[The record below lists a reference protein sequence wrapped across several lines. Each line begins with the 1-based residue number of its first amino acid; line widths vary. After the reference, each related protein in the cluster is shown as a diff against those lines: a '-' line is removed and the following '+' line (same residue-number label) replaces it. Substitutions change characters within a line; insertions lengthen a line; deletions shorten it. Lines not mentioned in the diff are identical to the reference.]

1 VEVHQLFARY
11 QAATHG
17 DVDPYHIQQQEQQ
30 QDQQQEQ
37 QNEDVRESKKRPMED
52 EEDTS
57 VFNPDNP
64 TFKSQDDEEEDD
76 NESISS
82 QTDDTMLTQADF
94 ITLFPHYSMDQIKN
108 IWKR

>member
-1 VEVHQLFARY
+1 
-11 QAATHG
+11 
-17 DVDPYHIQQQEQQ
+17 
-30 QDQQQEQ
+30 
-37 QNEDVRESKKRPMED
+37 MEE

-57 VFNPDNP
+57 VSNP
-64 TFKSQDDEEEDD
+64 EEEEED